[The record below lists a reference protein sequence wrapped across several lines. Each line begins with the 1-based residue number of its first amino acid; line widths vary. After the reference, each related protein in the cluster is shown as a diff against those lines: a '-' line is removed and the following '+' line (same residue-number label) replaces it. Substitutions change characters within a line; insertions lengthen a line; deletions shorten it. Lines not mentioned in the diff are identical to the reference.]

1 MLKVNNISAF
11 YGDVQILFGVSLEV
25 KQGEI
30 VTLLGS
36 NGAGKTTTVRAI
48 ANINPIKEG
57 EIYFAG
63 ERIDKERPHTI
74 AKRKL
79 AVVPEGRHLFPA
91 MTVKDNLLMG
101 AYTISDRNM
110 VNEALEEVVQILP
123 RLKERFGQLAG
134 TLSGGE
140 QQMCAIGRAMM
151 IRPQFM
157 ILDEPSLGL
166 APVIIDQIVDT
177 FEMLRQRDNMTILL
191 IEQNAKLALEISDR
205 AYVLENGRITLQGKS
220 SDLLASEDIQKAY
233 LGI

>member
-1 MLKVNNISAF
+1 VNNISAF

-101 AYTISDRNM
+101 AYTISDRNV

-177 FEMLRQRDNMTILL
+177 LEMLRQRDNMTILL

-205 AYVLENGRITLQGKS
+205 AYVLENGCITLQGKS

>member
-177 FEMLRQRDNMTILL
+177 LEMLRQRDNMTILL

-205 AYVLENGRITLQGKS
+205 AYVLENGCITLQGKS

>member
-101 AYTISDRNM
+101 AYTISDRNV

-177 FEMLRQRDNMTILL
+177 LEMLRQRDNMTILL
-191 IEQNAKLALEISDR
+191 RIYSISNAEQIYVRLNTLEI
-205 AYVLENGRITLQGKS
+205 VH
-220 SDLLASEDIQKAY
+220 
-233 LGI
+233 

>member
-1 MLKVNNISAF
+1 MLKVNNINAF
-11 YGDVQILFGVSLEV
+11 YGDVQILFDITLEV

-48 ANINPIKEG
+48 TNINPVRTG
-57 EIYFAG
+57 EIYFDG
-63 ERIDKERPHTI
+63 ERIDALQSHAI
-74 AKRKL
+74 AGRKL
-79 AVVPEGRHLFPA
+79 AVVPEGRHLFPN

-101 AYTISDRNM
+101 AYSISDKKAI
-110 VNEALEEVVQILP
+110 NEALEEVVQLLP

-151 IRPQFM
+151 IRPKFI

-177 FEMLRQRDNMTILL
+177 LEMLRDREKTTILL

-205 AYVLENGRITLQGKS
+205 AYVLENGRVVLQGNS

>member
-74 AKRKL
+74 SKRKL

-101 AYTISDRNM
+101 AYTISDRNV

-177 FEMLRQRDNMTILL
+177 LEMLRQRDNMTILL

-205 AYVLENGRITLQGKS
+205 AYVLENGCITLQGKS

>member
-74 AKRKL
+74 AKENWRWFPK
-79 AVVPEGRHLFPA
+79 VVIFSPL
-91 MTVKDNLLMG
+91 
-101 AYTISDRNM
+101 
-110 VNEALEEVVQILP
+110 
-123 RLKERFGQLAG
+123 
-134 TLSGGE
+134 
-140 QQMCAIGRAMM
+140 
-151 IRPQFM
+151 
-157 ILDEPSLGL
+157 
-166 APVIIDQIVDT
+166 
-177 FEMLRQRDNMTILL
+177 
-191 IEQNAKLALEISDR
+191 
-205 AYVLENGRITLQGKS
+205 
-220 SDLLASEDIQKAY
+220 
-233 LGI
+233 

>member
-1 MLKVNNISAF
+1 
-11 YGDVQILFGVSLEV
+11 
-25 KQGEI
+25 
-30 VTLLGS
+30 
-36 NGAGKTTTVRAI
+36 
-48 ANINPIKEG
+48 
-57 EIYFAG
+57 
-63 ERIDKERPHTI
+63 
-74 AKRKL
+74 
-79 AVVPEGRHLFPA
+79 

-177 FEMLRQRDNMTILL
+177 LEMLRQRDNMTILL

-205 AYVLENGRITLQGKS
+205 AYVLENGCITLQGKS

>member
-63 ERIDKERPHTI
+63 EIIDKERPHTI

-101 AYTISDRNM
+101 AYTISDRNV

-177 FEMLRQRDNMTILL
+177 LEMLRQRDNMTILL

-205 AYVLENGRITLQGKS
+205 AYVLENGCITLQGKS

>member
-101 AYTISDRNM
+101 AYTISDRNV

-177 FEMLRQRDNMTILL
+177 LEMLRQRDNMTILL

-205 AYVLENGRITLQGKS
+205 AYVLENGCITLQGKS